1 MQWIEGDDGSPRSAP
16 AVSPPCPT
24 DRTLP
29 TVNKPLHTF
38 RHCWRHGAAL
48 LAAAVLCLAAP
59 AGQST
64 GVPVYVVAK
73 GWHAGLIVPADALNK
88 RLPALRQRFAGAQH
102 YEVGW
107 GDAGFY
113 RAKEVNVGLA
123 MQAMFASQGAVM
135 HVVAVPDV
143 ARFTRNSDAAT
154 LCLIPDQVDAIA
166 DAVAR
171 SFARDKHGA
180 VVDAGPGIYGDSQ
193 FYQATGS
200 YSLLYT
206 CNRWTASV
214 LAAAGLDIS
223 PRISLTAGSVLRA
236 ARQHGSACAAP
247 TTTKE

>member
-1 MQWIEGDDGSPRSAP
+1 M
-16 AVSPPCPT
+16 
-24 DRTLP
+24 
-29 TVNKPLHTF
+29 HTF

-48 LAAAVLCLAAP
+48 LAAAVLCWAAP
-59 AGQST
+59 AAQST
-64 GVPVYVVAK
+64 GVPVYVVAN

-107 GDAGFY
+107 GDVGFY

-123 MQAMFASQGAVM
+123 MQAMFASQGAVR

-154 LCLIPDQVDAIA
+154 LCLTPNLVDTIA

-180 VVDAGPGIYGDSQ
+180 VVGAGPGIRVDPACPA
-193 FYQATGS
+193 ATPARAPRRSPLLPTTEKPVSRSGS
-200 YSLLYT
+200 RG
-206 CNRWTASV
+206 CRNR
-214 LAAAGLDIS
+214 S
-223 PRISLTAGSVLRA
+223 PPRA
-236 ARQHGSACAAP
+236 ALG
-247 TTTKE
+247 